1 MLLAGFINNGA
12 ALLQSLYP
20 AEEARNI
27 MLLLCCGRLG
37 TQRYTHIV
45 EPSFEVPSSITD
57 ILKSDMDRL
66 VRGEPVQYVLGKTC
80 FRGHDFKVDRRVLI
94 PRPETEQLVELVLKK
109 IRPGDRVLDLCTG
122 SGCIAWSLALESE
135 ASEIVGIDISRDA
148 LDVAGN
154 QYSDRRVHFVE
165 GDILGP
171 PSDKRMGKFD
181 VIVSNPPY
189 ILNGEKPDMR
199 TNVLDYEPGLALFV
213 PDEDP
218 LRFYKAITAWTAD
231 LLNDGG
237 MGAVEINERFGKE
250 TVDLFRTAGFTDVQ
264 AVEDIF
270 GKNRFVSFRK

>member
-1 MLLAGFINNGA
+1 MLLAGFIDSGT

-45 EPSFEVPSSITD
+45 DPSFEVPPSFAD

-66 VRGEPVQYVLGKTC
+66 VGGEPVQYVLGKTC
-80 FRGHDFKVDRRVLI
+80 FRGKDFKVDRRVLI
-94 PRPETEQLVELVLKK
+94 PRPETEELVELVLGK

-122 SGCIAWSLALESE
+122 SGCIAWSLAFESE
-135 ASEIVGIDISRDA
+135 ASEIVGVDVSRDA
-148 LDVAGN
+148 LDVAGS
-154 QYSDRRVHFVE
+154 QYSDSRVHFIE
-165 GDILGP
+165 GDILKLPADG
-171 PSDKRMGKFD
+171 SMGKFD

-218 LRFYKAITAWTAD
+218 LRFYKAVAVWATD
-231 LLNDGG
+231 LLNEGG
-237 MGAVEINERFGKE
+237 FGVLEINERFGEE
-250 TVDLFRTAGFTDVQ
+250 TVDLFRTAGFIEVQ
-264 AVEDIF
+264 ALEDIF
-270 GKNRFVSFRK
+270 GKTRFVSFRK